1 MITEEK
7 QLEKMRRKIL
17 KDSSN
22 NSFDDDFKD
31 CLEDAKF
38 RYLRLVYPYRY
49 REMTELP
56 DEHAK
61 NWQTKCER
69 AIDWQTKCAIELYNL
84 AGDENL
90 TSYSENGLSETYARA
105 GISQDLLNELPPA
118 EAGVPS

>member
-7 QLEKMRRKIL
+7 QLQRMRRKIL

-22 NSFDDDFKD
+22 SSLDEDFKD

-56 DEHAK
+56 DESAK
-61 NWQTKCER
+61 N
-69 AIDWQTKCAIELYNL
+69 WQTKCAIELYKL
-84 AGDENL
+84 DGDEN
-90 TSYSENGLSETYARA
+90 TISYAENGLSETYARA
-105 GISQDLLNELPPA
+105 GISQDLLNELPPP